1 MKNPDATT
9 PRLAC
14 RIVRLHLSFSDLES
28 GGGFSSRHIASCD
41 SCKGFLSAA
50 RALEMS
56 LSHAAKS
63 ERQTVPIGLDRRIV
77 SAVFHTAAPG
87 PKATFSFR
95 GLTLGTVLALVIAA
109 VVISRKA
116 PELPPVPSQ
125 ADIVR
130 VARMSPDN
138 GWTRLRPSADRLLDA
153 APLQAEADAVYS
165 DARSAIGFL
174 AMNFLP
180 AAHPAATREREGAR

>member
-1 MKNPDATT
+1 MKDTDATR

-14 RIVRLHLSFSDLES
+14 RIIRIDLSFSDLEN
-28 GGGFSSRHIASCD
+28 GGGFSTRHLVSCN
-41 SCKGFLSAA
+41 SCRGYLSAA

-56 LSHAAKS
+56 LSHAAKN

-77 SAVFHTAAPG
+77 SAVLHAAASG

-95 GLTLGTVLALVIAA
+95 GLTLGTALALVIAA
-109 VVISRKA
+109 VVISRKT

-125 ADIVR
+125 ADFVS
-130 VARMSPDN
+130 VAGMSPDN

-180 AAHPAATREREGAR
+180 AAHPAATPEREDSR